1 MINPFIISLLIFWQ
15 SWSVYLV
22 TALALII
29 VLLLI
34 RRYELNRIRL
44 RNQLR
49 LEKIET
55 ESLRSMDRV
64 KSKFFANISHEFR
77 TPLTLILAQ
86 VENMMSTV
94 KDLREEEKLQAIE
107 RNARKLLLLIN
118 QILDLSKIDAE
129 KMELTV
135 TRQDIVVFVKG
146 ILFSFESPAASKNLT
161 LAFKS
166 EPGQILL
173 VFDPDK
179 MEKILCNVL
188 TNAVKYSEEEGKVS
202 VSIHAAADDK
212 VEIRIE
218 NSGRGIPAGHLPHI
232 FDRFY
237 RVDGSGSTLEEG
249 TGIGLALARELV
261 ELHRGKIS
269 VESIEG
275 VNTVFFIS
283 IPTDHQLTDDEP
295 VIRMEA
301 KQLSSDLYAE
311 MANSDHGISETKNGE
326 TESNERELILV
337 VEDNAEVREFLR
349 EQLSDDYLV
358 ITAEN
363 GKAGLAMAKDT
374 IPDLIISDL
383 MMPVMD
389 GCRFCK
395 EIRNNIRTSH
405 IPVIMLTAR
414 AGLEDKIEGL
424 ETGADDFIIKPFI
437 SRELKARVRNLIH
450 QRKILRD
457 RFSTATIIKPSDISA
472 LPLDRIFIEKV
483 IRFIESNFEN
493 PKFSVDSLSS
503 ELSISVS
510 QLNRKLNALTGQ
522 PAGQLIRSMRLQRAA
537 DLLALNAGTVAQISY
552 QLGFSDQAYFSR
564 AFRKQFGCTPG
575 EYKKEQKVQ
584 DIA

>member
-22 TALALII
+22 AALALII
-29 VLLLI
+29 VLLLV

-55 ESLRSMDRV
+55 DSLRSMDRLR
-64 KSKFFANISHEFR
+64 SQFFANISHEFR
-77 TPLTLILAQ
+77 TPLTMILGH
-86 VENMMSTV
+86 VESMTSTV
-94 KDLREEEKLQAIE
+94 KEPQDEEKLKAIG

-118 QILDLSKIDAE
+118 QILDLSKLDAG
-129 KMELTV
+129 KMALSV
-135 TRQDIVVFVKG
+135 SRQDIVTFVKG
-146 ILFSFESPAASKNLT
+146 ILFSFESLAASKNIS

-166 EPGQILL
+166 EPGHIPV
-173 VFDPDK
+173 VFDTDK
-179 MEKILCNVL
+179 AEKIFCNL
-188 TNAVKYSEEEGKVS
+188 IANAVKYCEREGKVS
-202 VSIHAAADDK
+202 VSLYVAADHF
-212 VEIRIE
+212 VEIKIE
-218 NSGRGIPAGHLPHI
+218 NSGRGIPAGHLPRI

-237 RVDGSGSTLEEG
+237 RVDGSGSTVEEG

-261 ELHRGKIS
+261 ELHRGTIS

-275 VNTVFFIS
+275 VNTVFYVR
-283 IPTDHQLTDDEP
+283 IPTDHVLTGDEP
-295 VIRMEA
+295 VISLDA
-301 KQLSSDLYAE
+301 KQLLSALYAE
-311 MANSDHGISETKNGE
+311 IANSDPGISEIKNRGS
-326 TESNERELILV
+326 ESNERELVLV

-349 EQLSDDYLV
+349 EQLSDDYQV
-358 ITAEN
+358 IESEN
-363 GKAGLAMAKDT
+363 GKAGLDLAKET

-395 EIRNNIRTSH
+395 EIRNNIPTSH

-414 AGLEDKIEGL
+414 ADLEDKIGGL
-424 ETGADDFIIKPFI
+424 ETGADDFIIKPFS

-450 QRKILRD
+450 QRRILRD
-457 RFSTATIIKPSDISA
+457 RFSKATIIKPSEISA

-493 PKFSVDSLSS
+493 PEFSVDSLSA

-537 DLLALNAGTVAQISY
+537 DLLAQKAGTVAQICY

-564 AFRKQFGCTPG
+564 AFRKQFGCSPG

-584 DIA
+584 